1 VSSFNDDDDALN
13 RMLDDFNRSK
23 GNGEVSED
31 AIAQAFAR
39 RHHKRLRFDHSAG
52 RWYEWAGGRWQ
63 RNETKLAF
71 HFARLLSRE
80 ASDGKKGFCKAS
92 VANGVEAFARADP
105 TLSVTA
111 DAWDRD
117 PWLLGT
123 PGGTVDLRTGQLLP
137 ARQADLITKQTGI
150 APEPGE
156 PRRWLQFLSEATA
169 GDRELIRFLQQVAG
183 YCLTGATREHALFFI
198 YGPGGNGKSV
208 FLNLLNHVLG
218 DYATTAGMETFTA
231 SKHDRHPTDLAM
243 LNGARLVSAS
253 ETEEGRA
260 WAESRIKQVTGGDK
274 ISARFMRQDFFEF
287 IPQFKL
293 VIVGNHAP
301 VLGNVDE
308 AARRRFNIIPFT
320 QKPVTP
326 DRQLE
331 DKLKAEAGRILSWAI
346 AGCLDW
352 QANGLVR
359 PEIVTAATADYFED
373 QDLFGQWIEDRCERD
388 KAKWELPAKLYND
401 WADYARAAGDDPGAQ
416 KAMKSKLERAG
427 FQAAKTMGHRV
438 YRGLALTPVTRRRAA
453 APADS

>member
-1 VSSFNDDDDALN
+1 VNAMTDDEELELDAMY
-13 RMLDDFNRSK
+13 RDFTAQK

-31 AIAQAFAR
+31 QIAQAFAR
-39 RHHKRLRFDHSAG
+39 RHNKRLRFDHSAG

-105 TLSVTA
+105 TLAVTA

-123 PGGTVDLRTGQLLP
+123 PGGTVDLRTGQLSP
-137 ARQADLITKQTGI
+137 ARQGDLITKQTGT
-150 APEPGE
+150 APGEGE
-156 PRRWLQFLSEATA
+156 PRRWLQFLDEATA
-169 GDRELIRFLQQVAG
+169 GDRDLIRFLQQVAG
-183 YCLTGATREHALFFI
+183 YCLTGSTREHALFFI

-287 IPQFKL
+287 VPQFKL

-326 DRQLE
+326 DRELE
-331 DKLKAEAGRILSWAI
+331 DKLKAEAGQILSWAI

-373 QDLFGQWIEDRCERD
+373 QDLFGQWIEERCERD
-388 KAKWELPAKLYND
+388 KSKWELPAKLYHD
-401 WADYARAAGDDPGAQ
+401 WAEYARAAGDDPGAQ
-416 KAMKSKLERAG
+416 KQMKSKLERAG
-427 FQAAKTMGHRV
+427 FKSAKTMGHRV
-438 YRGLALTPVTRRRAA
+438 YRGLCLKPEGA
-453 APADS
+453 

>member
-1 VSSFNDDDDALN
+1 MSADARTIDADN
-13 RMLDDFNRSK
+13 RT
-23 GNGEVSED
+23 GNGTVSED
-31 AIAQAFAR
+31 QIALAFVR
-39 RHHKRLRFDHSAG
+39 RHVQRLRFDHSAG
-52 RWYEWAGGRWQ
+52 RWYEWTGSRWQ

-71 HFARLLSRE
+71 HFAREIARE
-80 ASDGKKGFCKAS
+80 ASDGEKAFCKAS

-105 TLSVTA
+105 ALAVTA
-111 DAWDRD
+111 DAWDQD
-117 PWLLGT
+117 AWLLGT
-123 PGGTVDLRTGQLLP
+123 PGGTVDLRVGELFP

-150 APEPGE
+150 APKDGE
-156 PRRWLQFLSEATA
+156 PRLWMQFLSEATA
-169 GDRELIRFLQQVAG
+169 GDKGLMRFLQQVAG
-183 YCLTGATREHALFFI
+183 YCLTGSTREHALFFI

-287 IPQFKL
+287 VPQFKL

-320 QKPVTP
+320 HTPKAP
-326 DRQLE
+326 DRDLE
-331 DKLKAEAGRILSWAI
+331 TKLKAEAGQILQWAI

-373 QDLFGQWIEDRCERD
+373 QDLFGQWLDDRCVRD
-388 KAKWELPAKLYND
+388 PAKWELPAKLYND
-401 WADYARAAGDDPGAQ
+401 WASYARAAGDDPGAQ
-416 KAMKSKLERAG
+416 KNMKSKLERAG
-427 FQAAKTMGHRV
+427 FKAAKSNGLRI
-438 YRGLALTPVTRRRAA
+438 YRGLSLKTDGGEGYYSRAILDA
-453 APADS
+453 KDAE